1 MIISELEDKK
11 QGKPNSKRRIVW
23 LVVLAILGLAFWPTR
38 QVILQWQAG
47 QALRGAFDEAN
58 TGNLPAAEKSAWKAW
73 SIRNDLYEAGVLA
86 ARLALLQ
93 QKFDKADEYLESVDK
108 QSELSQLRL
117 DLAIEA
123 LEIRAQVDE
132 ALLKLGRAEQ
142 NYRRLLELDSQH
154 LLANQQLAKLLGAS
168 GRREEAIESILRLV
182 AAGQRT
188 DLLMLLTRESG
199 AIRDDRRLITC
210 RSKHPEDPFPLIG
223 LAYYAHESGEETS
236 AIKLLKAAIDLR
248 SNYIPAHVMM
258 IRLLS
263 EEEAWG
269 EFATYWLS
277 LSDSLRGDLE
287 KFAVV
292 WIARGRFAE
301 SQQDSKGAI
310 RCYLE
315 ALRLHP
321 DSRLPN
327 SRLAVLLSQ
336 DGNTKVA
343 EQFAS
348 YSRALQ
354 ELWSVQD
361 RVLFTGTPDSTSQYL
376 QVAEKYAAC
385 SRYWESLGWT
395 IWAAKYAAND
405 NQMQQR
411 VAELRKT
418 LEGAPLTLVDI
429 RKHPAGTLDTKNY
442 PLPLMN
448 AKSVQPKS
456 TPATES
462 KLPELAF
469 TDVAEEANFNFD
481 FCYGTI
487 GEPQRF
493 MYELSGGGIGV
504 LDYDMDGWPDMAVSQ
519 GKLWPPEKD
528 QSSERLD
535 QLFRNVEGKR
545 FTPIPLKLSQ
555 DGFGQGV
562 ACGDFD
568 NDGFPDIYIAQIGS
582 NRLMKNMGDGTFVD
596 VTDQSGISS
605 ERWTVSCL
613 IADLNG
619 DSLPDLYDV
628 NYLYGSDLFQR
639 VCRREG
645 IAAQCSPFDFDGSL
659 DAMWINDGAGGFNSV
674 AGLPIGRG
682 LGCVAFSAQGDGKV
696 NLFITNDTDPNF
708 LITVRGDRNAVSF
721 TETGI
726 TSGLAFNEAGKAEGS
741 MGIAVGDTN
750 QDGLMDLF
758 ITNFLNETNTL
769 YQNHGDG
776 LFQDATKFSGLDA
789 PSLDVL
795 GFGTQFFDAN
805 LDGLPEL
812 FVANGHVD
820 DLRALNRPYKMPA
833 HLYST
838 NGTRFSLLKNAGDYF
853 KRELLGRSVVKVDW
867 NRDFR
872 EDLAI
877 SHLQSSYSLL
887 TNGSKLERRPLAVR
901 LVGTISSRDAVG
913 SSVTLSQDGKR
924 WTQQITAGDGYESS
938 NEKQLLFGLSESE
951 ATIEVCWPTG
961 IHQTIDVP
969 ETTDRLHIVE
979 GN

>member
-1 MIISELEDKK
+1 MIISELDDKR
-11 QGKPNSKRRIVW
+11 QGLSRSKRRIVL
-23 LVVLAILGLAFWPTR
+23 LVVLAILGLAFWPAR
-38 QVILQWQAG
+38 QAILRWQAG
-47 QALRGAFDEAN
+47 QALRGAFEEAN
-58 TGNLPAAEKSAWKAW
+58 SGNLPAAEKSAWKAW
-73 SIRNDLYEAGVLA
+73 SIKNDLYEAGVLA

-93 QKFDKADEYLESVDK
+93 QKFDKADEYIASVEK

-142 NYRRLLELDSQH
+142 NYRKLLELDSQH

-168 GRREEAIESILRLV
+168 GRREEAIEPILRLV

-199 AIRDDRRLITC
+199 AIRDDRRLIAC
-210 RSKHPEDPFPLIG
+210 RNKYPEDPFPLVG
-223 LAYYAHESGEETS
+223 LAYYAHESGDENS
-236 AIKLLKAAIDLR
+236 AIQLLRTAIDLR
-248 SNYIPAHVMM
+248 SNYTPAHAMM

-263 EEEAWG
+263 EAEAWN
-269 EFATYWLS
+269 ELATYWLS
-277 LSDSLRGDLE
+277 VSDSVRGDLE

-301 SQQDSKGAI
+301 SQQDIKGAI

-315 ALRLHP
+315 ALRIHP

-336 DGNTKVA
+336 DGDFKA
-343 EQFAS
+343 ADQFAS

-361 RVLFTGTPDSTSQYL
+361 RVLFTGSPDNASQYL

-385 SRYWESLGWT
+385 SRNWESLGWT
-395 IWAAKYAAND
+395 IWAAKFAAND
-405 NQMQQR
+405 TKLQQR
-411 VAELRKT
+411 VAELRRS
-418 LEGAPLTLVDI
+418 LDGAPLNLVDI
-429 RKHPAGTLDTKNY
+429 RKHPTGTLDTKSY
-442 PLPLMN
+442 PLPSMV
-448 AKSVQPKS
+448 AKPVQPKS
-456 TPATES
+456 TPSTDF

-469 TDVAEEANFNFD
+469 TDVAAEANFNFY

-504 LDYDMDGWPDMAVSQ
+504 LDYDMDGWPDLAVSQ
-519 GKLWPPEKD
+519 GKLWPPQKD
-528 QSSERLD
+528 QGSERLD

-545 FTPIPLKLSQ
+545 FAPIPLSLSQ

-568 NDGFPDIYIAQIGS
+568 NDGFPDIYVAQIGS
-582 NRLMKNMGDGTFVD
+582 NRLLKNMGDGTFVD
-596 VTDQSGISS
+596 VTDQAGISS
-605 ERWTVSCL
+605 ESWTVSCL

-628 NYLYGSDLFQR
+628 NYLSGPDLFQR
-639 VCRREG
+639 ICRREG

-659 DAMWINDGAGGFNSV
+659 DAMWINDGTGGFNSV
-674 AGLPIGRG
+674 AGLPVGRG
-682 LGCVAFSAQGDGKV
+682 LGCVAFSAQNDGKV

-708 LITVRGDRNAVSF
+708 LITVSGDRTAVSS

-776 LFQDATKFSGLDA
+776 LFQDSTKFSGLDT

-838 NGTRFSLLKNAGDYF
+838 NGTRFSLLQNAGDYF

-877 SHLQSSYSLL
+877 SHLQSPYSLL
-887 TNGSKLERRPLAVR
+887 TNVSKLEKRPLAVR
-901 LVGTISSRDAVG
+901 LVGTTSSRDAVG
-913 SSVTLSQDGKR
+913 SSVTLTQNGKR

-961 IHQTIDVP
+961 LRQTIAVP
-969 ETTDRLHIVE
+969 PTTDRLHIIE
-979 GN
+979 EN